1 MSAGIV
7 DVVCQALGHDP
18 SRVLSVR
25 MDPDPVVVTT
35 VDAAGYLRTVTSAPS
50 DAGPCPPPSGD
61 GAPSPDAGS
70 WSSGAGV
77 RPGST

>member
-18 SRVLSVR
+18 SRVMSVR

-35 VDAAGYLRTVTSAPS
+35 VDTAGYLRTVTSAPS
-50 DAGPCPPPSGD
+50 DAGRCPLPSGD

-70 WSSGAGV
+70 RSSGAEVCAG
-77 RPGST
+77 PT